1 MVQGFIL
8 SLLLA
13 ALPQTQQRIEQR
25 VVINGQEVQG
35 TTMVQ
40 NGAVQNYTC
49 ANPQQ
54 YVAVDQSSSGWAC
67 FDQATGT
74 WFLHALPQ
82 QSATVYQQAPDYYPD
97 TTTQYGVY
105 GYPYYGY
112 PYSYGWGAPFWGP
125 GFWGPGLGFG
135 FGFGDGHFRHFDG
148 HGNAFHSH
156 GAAIAPG
163 FHGGFS
169 GHGGFAPSFG
179 HQGFAGRGGFAPSFG
194 HGGGGFHGGMGAGG
208 FHGGMGGGGF
218 HGGMGGGG
226 RR

>member
-49 ANPQQ
+49 SNPQQ

-105 GYPYYGY
+105 GDPYFGY
-112 PYSYGWGAPFWGP
+112 PYSYGWGAPF
-125 GFWGPGLGFG
+125 FWGPGLGFG
-135 FGFGDGHFRHFDG
+135 FGFGNGHFGHFDG

-194 HGGGGFHGGMGAGG
+194 HGGGGG